1 MTISPCHLPTCL
13 LIWSN
18 CSSFSSPSMF
28 SRTRL
33 VTIWVKSIPTYK
45 KVAVHKENP
54 PTIVVHQSK
63 ESWTTPWCTWSVCH
77 RPPSSVFWKSCP
89 EMFSSLNLLL
99 NLFSTGSMNNS
110 WWRLLQRH
118 GKTHFIKCMQW
129 RVLFKRNGVQF
140 VSDAELYK
148 RLSSA

>member
-1 MTISPCHLPTCL
+1 MTYSLCHLPTCL

-33 VTIWVKSIPTYK
+33 VTIWVKSIPTYN

-54 PTIVVHQSK
+54 VTIVVHQSK
-63 ESWTTPWCTWSVCH
+63 ESWTTPWCTWSGGH

-99 NLFSTGSMNNS
+99 NLFSSAGMNIS
-110 WWRLLQRH
+110 WWRMLQRH
-118 GKTHFIKCMQW
+118 GKHISWHIQW
-129 RVLFKRNGVQF
+129 GVLIKRNGVQF
-140 VSDAELYK
+140 VSDDELYK